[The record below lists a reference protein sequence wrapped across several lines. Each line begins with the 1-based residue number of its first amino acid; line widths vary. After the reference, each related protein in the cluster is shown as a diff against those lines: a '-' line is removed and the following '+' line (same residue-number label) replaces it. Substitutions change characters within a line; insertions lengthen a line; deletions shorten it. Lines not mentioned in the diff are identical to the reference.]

1 MKSFFLVESVFNVF
15 YLFIFYI
22 VQLAKGLKMEFD
34 ASFAP
39 NTG

>member
-1 MKSFFLVESVFNVF
+1 MKSCFLVESVLNVF
-15 YLFIFYI
+15 FFFI